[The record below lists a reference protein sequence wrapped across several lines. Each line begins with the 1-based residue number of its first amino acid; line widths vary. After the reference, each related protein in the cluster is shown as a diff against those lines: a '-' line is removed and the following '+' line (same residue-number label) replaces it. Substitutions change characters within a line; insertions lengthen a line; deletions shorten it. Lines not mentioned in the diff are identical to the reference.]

1 MSVFFQVISENPL
14 EDRDGCA
21 DSCGADSSQSLII
34 AWLSSAIA
42 RHTKYLSYQDKPDR
56 WRGVII
62 FSPAY
67 SGLQIPGKE
76 QI

>member
-1 MSVFFQVISENPL
+1 L

-21 DSCGADSSQSLII
+21 DSCGVDSSQPLII
-34 AWLSSAIA
+34 AWLSFEIVP
-42 RHTKYLSYQDKPDR
+42 HTKYLSYQEKPDT

-67 SGLQIPGKE
+67 NGPQTPGKK
-76 QI
+76 QA